1 MTIKEIPVKLIDE
14 LKQQQQETDL
24 NDDTDYVKTEKVVNT
39 NYTQIITTALVIFFI
54 WFVWGMYLI
63 NAFTDTWIQD
73 NISKIIT
80 AKKQITTNSW
90 MIESLIKKNELI
102 NSGTINKAK
111 KVLKETYKI
120 IYN

>member
-63 NAFTDTWIQD
+63 NAFTDYTILFQL
-73 NISKIIT
+73 NITK
-80 AKKQITTNSW
+80 A
-90 MIESLIKKNELI
+90 
-102 NSGTINKAK
+102 SGRGDSGP
-111 KVLKETYKI
+111 
-120 IYN
+120 